1 MLPDK
6 TTSMKK
12 IIVDIADDHQMI
24 IGGLK
29 EMMAGIDI
37 IQLGC
42 TYNSGIAL
50 LNGLQKTQP
59 DVLLLDIQM
68 QDVNGDELA
77 ALITKTYPS
86 VRILVVTGFDTVEY
100 ATLMLGK
107 GATGYL
113 LKNTDE
119 YKLKQAIEAVY
130 KGKQYIE
137 ASIQKKLEEAERENS
152 LTEKPILSKREK
164 DILRLLLEEYTNQQ
178 IADKL
183 FISLRT
189 VEFHRMALIVKL
201 NAKNAI
207 GMAKRAIQLGLVK

>member
-1 MLPDK
+1 
-6 TTSMKK
+6 MKK

-107 GATGYL
+107 GAAGYL